1 MSSVLE
7 LFLLEKFRQKAKL
20 ETKELKK
27 KWFWRFSVSRCARK
41 KRENQHI
48 HIFNFYCV
56 AKNIEGWLKICTL
69 FLVYSQ
75 IWLNLPRDDCH
86 FFYHLPMDDCH
97 FDHKQKFLKKTLVIT
112 WTLRKSH
119 NIHNPIFSLS
129 SYLHMSSHV
138 TLRKSVHS
146 DGSI

>member
-1 MSSVLE
+1 
-7 LFLLEKFRQKAKL
+7 
-20 ETKELKK
+20 LKK
-27 KWFWRFSVSRCARK
+27 KWFWRFSVYRCARK

-48 HIFNFYCV
+48 HMFNFYCV

-69 FLVYSQ
+69 FLAYSQ

-86 FFYHLPMDDCH
+86 FFHHLPMDDCH
-97 FDHKQKFLKKTLVIT
+97 FDNKQKFLTKTLVIT
-112 WTLRKSH
+112 WTLTKSH

-138 TLRKSVHS
+138 TLRKSVQWWLHIE
-146 DGSI
+146 G